1 MFFLRLEN
9 VFDSGSILE
18 MAAAGS
24 ATPYKTFTQ
33 AYQQGYPVRQ
43 VSLRFQ
49 CHRASIDEGL
59 ILAQGSSVIQQ
70 AVSVVHGLVAQQG
83 GSAEVQK
90 ERLAGCGK
98 DCMIITAFPCI
109 LRQWDI
115 CVPVRVITLDRKS
128 VV

>member
-98 DCMIITAFPCI
+98 DCVMLSEISDNKIYPNQNIIPT
-109 LRQWDI
+109 
-115 CVPVRVITLDRKS
+115 
-128 VV
+128 